1 MVTLV
6 QVYNEK
12 EQEKQA
18 KIKNVQFEEKR
29 SARKQNGVKASVP
42 GDKKFTQKILV
53 LNGIKEMVTPE
64 KDSTQ
69 LSLQFVKRNY
79 RRA

>member
-1 MVTLV
+1 MV
-6 QVYNEK
+6 
-12 EQEKQA
+12 
-18 KIKNVQFEEKR
+18 I
-29 SARKQNGVKASVP
+29 SGHPCDQNGVKASVP

-64 KDSTQ
+64 KDPTQ

-79 RRA
+79 RKA